1 MNAAWYI
8 FHGRKFLN
16 MGRQEVMTTRIGEM
30 LDLIA
35 CLHIYNG
42 APPKE
47 EAAAMNFFDLL
58 EVE

>member
-1 MNAAWYI
+1 
-8 FHGRKFLN
+8 
-16 MGRQEVMTTRIGEM
+16 MTTRVGEM

-35 CLHIYNG
+35 CLNIYNG

-47 EAAAMNFFDLL
+47 KEAAMDFFDLL

>member
-1 MNAAWYI
+1 
-8 FHGRKFLN
+8 
-16 MGRQEVMTTRIGEM
+16 MGRQEVMTTRVGEM

-47 EAAAMNFFDLL
+47 EAAAMDFFDLL